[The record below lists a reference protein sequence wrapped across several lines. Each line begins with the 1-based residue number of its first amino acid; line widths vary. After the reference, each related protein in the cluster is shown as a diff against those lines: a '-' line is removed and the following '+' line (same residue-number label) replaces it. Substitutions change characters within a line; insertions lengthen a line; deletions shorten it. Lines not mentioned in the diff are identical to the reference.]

1 MSDNIDAKLPAQ
13 PEHSSDGTVKPGYLP
28 VAPIEHK
35 PRVTD
40 TDPKAARRAERQ
52 VASMFALSMILVVVF
67 VIAYVTID
75 VTAVVYVPVLGE
87 IGASNLV
94 LGLTF
99 GGAIFFIGAGAIQ
112 WAKKLMPDVEVVQE
126 RHSMESST
134 SEETEAAGNYERGKE
149 ESGFA
154 RYKIIRRS
162 LLGAMALFPIPLV
175 VMLRDLW
182 QSDGENPVEML
193 SSTSWN
199 DGMRIVPDIG
209 HDTGENVQGIR
220 PEEIPVGGLV
230 SALPLSIKDLK
241 KDAVANMRRSAPS
254 RGKGGITR
262 ESWPIPRS
270 APMWAVPSPCT
281 STARTTCC
289 VPATSRPSILLIPVT

>member
-13 PEHSSDGTVKPGYLP
+13 PEHGSDGTVKPGYLP

-126 RHSMESST
+126 RHGMESST
-134 SEETEAAGNYERGKE
+134 SDETEAAGNYERGKE

-182 QSDGENPVEML
+182 QSDGENPSCGWPGV
-193 SSTSWN
+193 SPTAV
-199 DGMRIVPDIG
+199 D
-209 HDTGENVQGIR
+209 QG
-220 PEEIPVGGLV
+220 PQEGP
-230 SALPLSIKDLK
+230 
-241 KDAVANMRRSAPS
+241 RREHA
-254 RGKGGITR
+254 
-262 ESWPIPRS
+262 
-270 APMWAVPSPCT
+270 
-281 STARTTCC
+281 
-289 VPATSRPSILLIPVT
+289 

>member
-13 PEHSSDGTVKPGYLP
+13 PDHSADGTVKPGYLP

-94 LGLTF
+94 LVLTF

-112 WAKKLMPDVEVVQE
+112 WAKKLMPDV
-126 RHSMESST
+126 
-134 SEETEAAGNYERGKE
+134 
-149 ESGFA
+149 
-154 RYKIIRRS
+154 
-162 LLGAMALFPIPLV
+162 
-175 VMLRDLW
+175 
-182 QSDGENPVEML
+182 
-193 SSTSWN
+193 
-199 DGMRIVPDIG
+199 
-209 HDTGENVQGIR
+209 
-220 PEEIPVGGLV
+220 
-230 SALPLSIKDLK
+230 
-241 KDAVANMRRSAPS
+241 
-254 RGKGGITR
+254 
-262 ESWPIPRS
+262 
-270 APMWAVPSPCT
+270 
-281 STARTTCC
+281 
-289 VPATSRPSILLIPVT
+289 